1 MRGRKTDWPRLLV
14 DLTAC
19 FLIPAYTLL
28 FAGSMAW
35 FRTNFSVLAVAGKDS
50 YRGFVLWGIL
60 AAAYFFTILLAL
72 ARTLPRRRGRIAVR
86 TLGSTACLCLAGA
99 LLVPYLPDNF
109 PRFAQLHVLLAALA
123 CVLLMLAL
131 LAVCLA
137 CRREELEGWRYHLRD
152 WGGIVF
158 FPASSLPPEA
168 WSPVRWRCFLPSR
181 PPCWPGGCGCCG
193 GGKGNFKDF

>member
-1 MRGRKTDWPRLLV
+1 MRGRKTDWPGLLV

-35 FRTNFSVLAVAGKDS
+35 FRTNFSVLAVTGKDH
-50 YRGFVLWGIL
+50 YRGFVLWGVL
-60 AAAYFFTILLAL
+60 AAAYFLAMLAAL
-72 ARTLPRRRGRIAVR
+72 ARTMPRRRGRIAVR
-86 TLGSTACLCLAGA
+86 ALGGAACLCLAGS

-137 CRREELEGWRYHLRD
+137 CRREGLEGWTYHLRD

-158 FPASSLPPEA
+158 FSGVLFAA
-168 WSPVRWRCFLPSR
+168 
-181 PPCWPGGCGCCG
+181 GGMVTSALEVFFTISAALLARRLWLLRRAE
-193 GGKGNFKDF
+193 KKF

>member
-72 ARTLPRRRGRIAVR
+72 ARTLPRRRGRIVVR
-86 TLGSTACLCLAGA
+86 TLGSTACLCLTGA

-109 PRFAQLHVLLAALA
+109 PRFAKLHVLLAALA

-137 CRREELEGWRYHLRD
+137 CRGRNWRA
-152 WGGIVF
+152 GPTICGTGVASSF
-158 FPASSLPPEA
+158 SPASSLPPEA
-168 WSPVRWRCFLPSR
+168 WSPARWRCFLPS
-181 PPCWPGGCGCCG
+181 PLPCWRGGCGCCG